1 MKQYL
6 LLIFALFIAQTVL
19 SQDEL
24 PPINTDRPDQS
35 ESPLT
40 LPKKTFQI
48 ESGFTF
54 GWDKQDGMEKKDLGY
69 NSTLFRYGLLN
80 RLELRL
86 GSGYAGL
93 DIKDNN
99 IDSSYT
105 KGGMIPIYVGLK
117 WNILE
122 GDGPIPTLAFLTHVD
137 IPKSGGKDFQE
148 TDVIQ
153 NFILAGSWDLS
164 KVFALSFNLGG
175 YMNWKESNFTGKN
188 SITLGASILSWLGA
202 YVEFFAFNRT
212 GEYDEYLFDCGLTF
226 PVRNNLQ
233 FDVSYAVGLNKYAPD
248 GFAGVGFAW
257 RIPR

>member
-6 LLIFALFIAQTVL
+6 LLIFALIIAQTAL
-19 SQDEL
+19 AQNEL
-24 PPINTDRPDQS
+24 PPISTDRPDQS

-54 GWDKQDGMEKKDLGY
+54 GWDQENGVETKDLGY

-86 GSGYAGL
+86 GSGYAGA
-93 DIKDNN
+93 DIKDNTN
-99 IDSSYT
+99 DTTYT
-105 KGGMIPIYVGLK
+105 TGGMIPIYLGFK

-122 GDGPIPTLAFLTHVD
+122 GDGPIPTLAFLSHVD
-137 IPKSGGKDFQE
+137 IPKSGSGDFKDS
-148 TDVIQ
+148 DVIQ
-153 NFILAGSWDLS
+153 NFILAGSWKLS
-164 KVFALSFNLGG
+164 NVFALAFNLGG

-202 YVEFFAFNRT
+202 YVEFFAFNVT
-212 GEYDEYLFDCGLTF
+212 GEYDKYLFDCGLTF

-233 FDVSYAVGLNKYAPD
+233 FDVSYAVGLNQYAPD